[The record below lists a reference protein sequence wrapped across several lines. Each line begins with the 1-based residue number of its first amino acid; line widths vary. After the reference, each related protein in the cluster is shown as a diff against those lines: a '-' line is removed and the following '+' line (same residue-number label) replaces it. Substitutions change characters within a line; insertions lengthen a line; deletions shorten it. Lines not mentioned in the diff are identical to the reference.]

1 LLIKGGGKE
10 MFTNKYLNLGYV
22 SIIAIILG
30 LVISTSFVN
39 TAQAEEKKVELKIK
53 GMGCEMCAKAV
64 EKVISRCAGVM
75 DCEVGY
81 KEGKAVIEIEVGKA
95 KAGEIIEAIEDAGF
109 DVPEWEI
116 PELY

>member
-1 LLIKGGGKE
+1 ML
-10 MFTNKYLNLGYV
+10 TNKYLSLVYI

-30 LVISTSFVN
+30 LVINTTFVN

-53 GMGCEMCAKAV
+53 GMGCEMCANAI

-75 DCEVGY
+75 GCEVSY
-81 KEGKAVIEIEVGKA
+81 KKGKATIEIEVGKA